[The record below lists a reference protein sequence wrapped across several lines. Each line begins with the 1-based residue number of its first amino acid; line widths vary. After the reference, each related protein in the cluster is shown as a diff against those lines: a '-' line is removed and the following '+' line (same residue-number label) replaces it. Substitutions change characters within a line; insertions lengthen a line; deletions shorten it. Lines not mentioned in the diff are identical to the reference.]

1 MEDKS
6 PMEVRLMKM
15 EGVEEALFGIGL
27 SYGLTSEYEKPE
39 DLPYGKSEKLK
50 EIASVLCRKGAG
62 EDKFLRQIMFW
73 WDVTA
78 PRFWWAE
85 ADTYKVA
92 TAAQSES
99 TMHTIMRRPLE
110 ARDFEYTVPGSV
122 RNSLNRMH
130 LEYAETK
137 DENVFLELKNAL
149 PEGFLQ
155 RRIWTL
161 NLANMKNIHRQRR
174 NHRLPQWHK
183 VCDAFVEATPE
194 FLRGMYE

>member
-1 MEDKS
+1 MEI
-6 PMEVRLMKM
+6 RLMRA
-15 EGVEEALFGIGL
+15 EGLSEALFGIGL
-27 SYGLTSEYEKPE
+27 SYGITSEYACWDAVPFDKVER
-39 DLPYGKSEKLK
+39 LK
-50 EIASVLCRKGAG
+50 KTASVLCRKGGG

-78 PRFWWAE
+78 PRYWWAE

-99 TMHTIMRRPLE
+99 TMHTVMHHPLTN
-110 ARDFEYTVPGSV
+110 ADFEAPVPYAV
-122 RNSLNRMH
+122 RNSLDRMWR
-130 LEYAETK
+130 EYRDTNDPK
-137 DENVFLELKNAL
+137 LFFELKNAL

-174 NHRLPQWHK
+174 SHRLPQWRQ
-183 VCDAFVEATPE
+183 VCEAFAEATPD
-194 FLRGMYE
+194 FLRGVYA

>member
-1 MEDKS
+1 
-6 PMEVRLMKM
+6 MEVRLMKM

-39 DLPYGKSEKLK
+39 DLPFDKSEKLK

-73 WDVTA
+73 WDVRA
-78 PRFWWAE
+78 PRYWWAE
-85 ADTYKVA
+85 ADTFKVG
-92 TAAQSES
+92 TVAQSES
-99 TMHTIMRRPLE
+99 TMHTITRRPLN
-110 ARDFEYTVPGSV
+110 ALVDFEEPVDGDV
-122 RNSLNRMH
+122 LNRLNDH
-130 LEYAETK
+130 IRWYNETK
-137 DENVFLELKNAL
+137 GDIEEFMAIKNML

-174 NHRLPQWHK
+174 THRLPQWRQ
-183 VCDAFVEATPE
+183 VCEAFAEATPD
-194 FLRGMYE
+194 FLRGVYA

>member
-1 MEDKS
+1 M
-6 PMEVRLMKM
+6 RM
-15 EGVEEALFGIGL
+15 EGLPEALFGIGL
-27 SYGLTSEYEKPE
+27 SYGLTSEYEGWDDVPF
-39 DLPYGKSEKLK
+39 DRRMKLQ
-50 EIASVLCRKGAG
+50 EIASKLCRNGAG
-62 EDKFLRQIMFW
+62 EDKFLRQVMCW
-73 WDVTA
+73 WDVRA
-78 PRFWWAE
+78 PRFWWSE
-85 ADTYKVA
+85 ADTFKVG
-92 TAAQSES
+92 TVAQSES

-174 NHRLPQWHK
+174 AHRLPQWRQ
-183 VCDAFVEATPE
+183 VCEAFAEATPD
-194 FLRGMYE
+194 FLRGGYA